1 MSTLTI
7 RDHMSRFPFFVPRN
21 ATIAEAHR
29 MLRENGIR
37 HLLVMDGDRLAGIV
51 TDRDL
56 HLIET
61 LRGVNPDEVAVE
73 EAMTPDP
80 LTMRCDTPIEEAALA
95 MTARKIGSVV
105 ATDEGKVVG
114 VFTTIDA
121 LRALVTLLHDRRT
134 AKAPARRPAARRVR
148 KPAPRRAAAAKR
160 PAAKRRPAPASKRAT
175 RARARRPSAR
185 RR

>member
-1 MSTLTI
+1 
-7 RDHMSRFPFFVPRN
+7 
-21 ATIAEAHR
+21 

-121 LRALVTLLHDRRT
+121 LRALVSLLHGRRT
-134 AKAPARRPAARRVR
+134 AAAPARRPAARRVR
-148 KPAPRRAAAAKR
+148 KSAPRRAAAAAAKR